1 MARNADGS
9 RITTAQRLQSH
20 DDDDDDVAVS
30 VSGIGAGG
38 GLGTGLGAGTYSR
51 ARSAAVHEAT
61 EEGEALMQQLP
72 AFMRN
77 RCGRVWQ
84 VWEDELGGERVG
96 ARVGGS
102 QGKVQLLRASTV
114 QVMPF
119 LWEQAASAMEPL

>member
-77 RCGRVWQ
+77 RCGRVWE
-84 VWEDELGGERVG
+84 VL
-96 ARVGGS
+96 
-102 QGKVQLLRASTV
+102 
-114 QVMPF
+114 
-119 LWEQAASAMEPL
+119 